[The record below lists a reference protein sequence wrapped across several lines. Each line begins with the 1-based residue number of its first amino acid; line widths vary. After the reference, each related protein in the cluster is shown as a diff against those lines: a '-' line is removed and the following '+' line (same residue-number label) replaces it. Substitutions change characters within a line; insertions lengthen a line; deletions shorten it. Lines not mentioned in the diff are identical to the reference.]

1 MRGLFRKRPKIVAPQ
16 RVFNHPFA
24 ALSEPATADYRGV
37 PTLEC
42 PCGSDLLLICAIFD
56 QETHLPGLFMLDAM
70 CAHCG
75 ALLTVAD
82 PTLLEVE

>member
-1 MRGLFRKRPKIVAPQ
+1 MRGLFRKTRKVVAPQ

-24 ALSEPATADYRGV
+24 ALSEPASADYRGV

-42 PCGSDLLLICAIFD
+42 PCGSDMFLIATIFD

-70 CAHCG
+70 CAFCG